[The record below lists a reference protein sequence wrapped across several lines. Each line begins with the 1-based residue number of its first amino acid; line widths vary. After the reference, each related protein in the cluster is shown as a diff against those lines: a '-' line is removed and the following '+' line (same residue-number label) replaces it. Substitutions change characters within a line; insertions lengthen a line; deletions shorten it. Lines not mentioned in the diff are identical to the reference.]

1 MTMEHIEKR
10 PILVAVLGF
19 SEHERAMLRSIFKLS
34 LYRGYTYTLVL
45 ADEACQILLIDADDP
60 NAMADWRTLYGG
72 KNNGPRGPAS
82 RSVPAQTIMVS
93 SDTATGSTDCT
104 WLRRPFITT
113 RVLNVFDQ
121 VAARLPVESRPGAAT
136 AMDSTQANQASD
148 ADTPARKVLV
158 VDDSSTVRIQLQLEL
173 KPFGVRVDTAE
184 SGEQALQLLEE
195 GSSYDLIFLDV
206 ILPGID
212 GYQICKRVK
221 KNKAIRKT
229 PVVMLTS
236 KSSPF
241 DRVKGALAG
250 CDTYLTKPVA
260 QSAFQN
266 VVKKYLKQP

>member
-1 MTMEHIEKR
+1 
-10 PILVAVLGF
+10 
-19 SEHERAMLRSIFKLS
+19 
-34 LYRGYTYTLVL
+34 
-45 ADEACQILLIDADDP
+45 
-60 NAMADWRTLYGG
+60 
-72 KNNGPRGPAS
+72 
-82 RSVPAQTIMVS
+82 MVS
-93 SDTATGSTDCT
+93 SDIATGSTDCT

-136 AMDSTQANQASD
+136 AMDSSQANQASD
-148 ADTPARKVLV
+148 ADTPVRKVLV

-206 ILPGID
+206 VLPGID